1 MIPRHMQITFAL
13 LLVTIFGMSLYMLE
27 FKYRATANVLNS
39 ETNSLLPPPATNAPS
54 PVTLYVAYDDE
65 GVLLQK
71 SANVALPSEPTA
83 KAKEVLRAL
92 LAGYMDKPSPHP
104 IADGSDVNEVFIVNK
119 SLAVV
124 DLNSAFAANHRS
136 GVWEETLTMDSMV
149 ATLAANVP
157 GIEQVKFLVNGQERE
172 TLAGHADLMAVY
184 QVADV
189 QQLIREL
196 Q

>member
-1 MIPRHMQITFAL
+1 
-13 LLVTIFGMSLYMLE
+13 V
-27 FKYRATANVLNS
+27 
-39 ETNSLLPPPATNAPS
+39 TNAAA

-65 GVLLQK
+65 GVLLQR
-71 SANVALPSEPTA
+71 SVDAALPNEPTA
-83 KAKEVLRAL
+83 RAKQVLRTL

-104 IADGSDVNEVFIVNK
+104 IAEGSDVDEVFIVNK

-124 DLNSAFAANHRS
+124 DLNSAFAENHRS
-136 GVWEETLTMDSMV
+136 GVWEETLTIDSMV

-157 GIEQVKFLVNGQERE
+157 GIEQVKFLVNGEERE

-184 QVADV
+184 NVADV
-189 QQLIREL
+189 QQLIQEL